1 MKPKVFI
8 DGQAG
13 TTGLQIYDRLGKRD
27 DIDLLLIS
35 DELHRDVEERKKIMN
50 EADLVFLCLP
60 DAAAI
65 EAVGLVENPDTKVID
80 ASTAHRT
87 NPSWDYGFPE
97 LSFEHR
103 ENIIRSKR
111 VANPGCY
118 ASGFI
123 SIVFPLVKLGIL
135 DPSTPLTSWG
145 LSGYS
150 GGGKNMI
157 AAYEAES
164 KSPELFAPSHYALS
178 GDHKHIPEMQVICGL
193 EKKPVFNPIVD
204 DYYKGMEVAVPL
216 HREFLKGHSAA
227 QVADMLFEYY
237 RNTCNVTVHPGV
249 QNDGKFYANAM
260 AGTNKIELFVTG
272 NDERV
277 TIAALLDNLGKGAS
291 GAAVQNMNLML
302 GFEENKGL
310 SN

>member
-1 MKPKVFI
+1 MKPKIYI
-8 DGQAG
+8 DGKSG
-13 TTGLQIYDRLGKRD
+13 TTGLQIYERLGKRD
-27 DIDLLLIS
+27 DIELLVIP
-35 DELHRDVEERKKIMN
+35 DELRRDPVERAKYMN

-60 DAAAI
+60 DAAAV
-65 EAVGLVENPDTKVID
+65 EAVDLVTDPETKIID

-87 NPSWDYGFPE
+87 DPAWDYGFPE
-97 LSFEHR
+97 LSREHR
-103 ENIIRSKR
+103 DSIIRSKR

-123 SIVFPLVKLGIL
+123 SIVYPLVKLGIVDADVL
-135 DPSTPLTSWG
+135 LTAWG

-157 AAYEAES
+157 AAYEADDKAE
-164 KSPELFAPSHYALS
+164 ELFAPSHYALN
-178 GDHKHIPEMQVICGL
+178 GDHKHIPEMQAICGL
-193 EKKPVFNPIVD
+193 TKKPVFNPIVD

-216 HREFLKGHSAA
+216 HREFLNGHSLS
-227 QVADMLFEYY
+227 QIHDLLYTYY
-237 RNTCNVTVHPGV
+237 RNTCNVSVAPDVTA
-249 QNDGKFYANAM
+249 DGKFYANSM
-260 AGTNKIELFVTG
+260 AGTNKILLHVTG
-272 NDERV
+272 NDDRV

-310 SN
+310 